1 MHCSGHLGNK
11 DRETAL
17 QDEWVHQQE
26 NVQETKTVVGGG
38 RIGASNRSLEGFP
51 REAVL
56 ELYFVESTRV

>member
-11 DRETAL
+11 DREIAL

-38 RIGASNRSLEGFP
+38 RIGTSNRRPEGFLW
-51 REAVL
+51 EAVL
-56 ELYFVESTRV
+56 ELCFEEPTRV